1 MTIPAADH
9 PLWPTLRFAIVGVV
23 LSLRLIYGYE
33 QFDLQKDATTLLA
46 VLAGL
51 GGFDSIKA
59 FATREKT
66 E

>member
-1 MTIPAADH
+1 MTIPSAEH
-9 PLWPTLRFAIVGVV
+9 PLWPTLRFAIVGIV

-51 GGFDSIKA
+51 GGFDSVKA
-59 FATREKT
+59 FATHGKQQ
-66 E
+66 